1 MDDDNDDNDIGHSSL
16 VAVCF
21 DPEFCTK
28 LHNNYT
34 HLPLYKPCGNFVWG
48 KIIKIY
54 SCYQSIKIFC
64 HCYRYNRKIPTPG
77 ITTTRY
83 QLLTL
88 CQVWKVYTLFCNAYF
103 QSPASGSKR
112 SKIWKPILIVLVK
125 YFPVNECICI
135 SITME
140 YHLYFLS
147 LQ

>member
-1 MDDDNDDNDIGHSSL
+1 MDNDNDIGHSSL
-16 VAVCF
+16 ITVCF
-21 DPEFCTK
+21 DLEFCTK

-34 HLPLYKPCGNFVWG
+34 PLPLYKPYGNFIWG

-54 SCYQSIKIFC
+54 TSYQSVKIFC

-77 ITTTRY
+77 IATTRY

-88 CQVWKVYTLFCNAYF
+88 CQVWKVYKLFCNTTYF

-112 SKIWKPILIVLVK
+112 SKIWKPVLIVIVLVK
-125 YFPVNECICI
+125 SFPVNECI
-135 SITME
+135 SIAME